1 MKRALQVLS
10 ALAAAWT
17 GLPLTIQLLCYAML
31 ADLATGIAAAL
42 LSKSVSSDVGR
53 KGVTRK
59 AIILIA
65 VAFAEIAG
73 RALLLVIHTPWGVPM
88 SLGGAVAGYYLVHE
102 LISITENMS
111 RAGVPVP
118 PFVRARLAK
127 VREEM
132 DEQ

>member
-1 MKRALQVLS
+1 MRRVAQLS
-10 ALAAAWT
+10 AAAAGLWS
-17 GLPLTIQLLCYAML
+17 GLPLPIQLLCYAIL
-31 ADLATGIAAAL
+31 LDIATGVAVAIIE
-42 LSKSVSSDVGR
+42 KNVSSDIGR
-53 KGVTRK
+53 AGVTRK
-59 AIILIA
+59 VIVLLA
-65 VAFAEIAG
+65 VALAELAG
-73 RALLLVIHTPWGVPM
+73 RSVSVMITMPWGAPM
-88 SLGGAVAGYYLVHE
+88 SLGGAVAAYYLVHE